1 MKKSLLVLISCLFVN
16 TNIHAQ
22 SNTTNIDEINANLK
36 SNEIVYTQKYQAIFN
51 QPKITSVLTGC
62 DSITTTYSSNNG
74 LAGAM
79 FDVIADSNLVI
90 NGIYTNLSVASGVF
104 EIYYKYGSRVL
115 YLQNPTAWTLLG
127 SASVV
132 SAGIDVPTFIPIAMN
147 ITMNAGDTVAFYV
160 TNTNGGS
167 SGLKYTNGVGSGT
180 LYIDNGA
187 LKIFEGN
194 GITYPFNSLFAD
206 RVWNGTINY
215 CTNTTGIN
223 NLKNNNITI
232 YPNPASDYLKFT
244 FENNNLKTLIIK
256 SLDGKKMFEAININT
271 SDYIFKRNGLA
282 KGIYFYQIYSN
293 DIEVAKGKLIL
304 N

>member
-1 MKKSLLVLISCLFVN
+1 M
-16 TNIHAQ
+16 
-22 SNTTNIDEINANLK
+22 
-36 SNEIVYTQKYQAIFN
+36 
-51 QPKITSVLTGC
+51 
-62 DSITTTYSSNNG
+62 
-74 LAGAM
+74 
-79 FDVIADSNLVI
+79 
-90 NGIYTNLSVASGVF
+90 
-104 EIYYKYGSRVL
+104 
-115 YLQNPTAWTLLG
+115 
-127 SASVV
+127 
-132 SAGIDVPTFIPIAMN
+132 PTFIPIAMN

-256 SLDGKKMFEAININT
+256 
-271 SDYIFKRNGLA
+271 
-282 KGIYFYQIYSN
+282 
-293 DIEVAKGKLIL
+293 
-304 N
+304 

>member
-1 MKKSLLVLISCLFVN
+1 MKKNLLLLITSLFVS
-16 TNIHAQ
+16 TNIYAQ
-22 SNTTNIDEINANLK
+22 SNTTNIDELNANVI
-36 SNEIVYTQKYQAIFN
+36 NNITYPQKHQVN
-51 QPKITSVLTGC
+51 KTQPKVASIASGC

-74 LAGAM
+74 LAGAI

-104 EIYYKYGSRVL
+104 EIYYKYGSRVF
-115 YLQNPTAWTLLG
+115 YLQDPTAWTLLG
-127 SASVV
+127 NASVV
-132 SAGIDVPTFIPIAMN
+132 SAGIDMPTFIPIAMN

-160 TNTNGGS
+160 TNTTGGS

-194 GITYPFNSLFAD
+194 GITYPFGNLFAD

-215 CTNTTGIN
+215 CTNTTGVN

-232 YPNPASDYLKFT
+232 YPNPANNYLKFT
-244 FENNNLKTLIIK
+244 FENNIPKTLIIN
-256 SLDGKKMFEAININT
+256 SFEGKKVFEVHDINT
-271 SDYIFKRNGLA
+271 SEYIFKRNGLA
-282 KGIYFYQIYSN
+282 KGIYLYQIYSN